1 MLWVWKIL
9 GIVEVG
15 MAPRVAFAREI
26 FFVPTIVFFVVRKI
40 VSQVSG
46 SFLFN
51 VGKVTEVLFFGT
63 ATRQILIKF

>member
-1 MLWVWKIL
+1 MLQAWEIL

-40 VSQVSG
+40 VSQLIG

-51 VGKVTEVLFFGT
+51 VGKVTEVLFLGT
-63 ATRQILIKF
+63 VTH

>member
-1 MLWVWKIL
+1 MLWVWKML

-15 MAPRVAFAREI
+15 MAPSVAFAREI

-40 VSQVSG
+40 VSQVSR
-46 SFLFN
+46 SFLFK

-63 ATRQILIKF
+63 ATRRILIKF